1 MSTSDTRCRRILIVA
16 SEIAPLAKVG
26 GLADVTAA
34 LTKEMSRAGC
44 DVRVIMPLYRGL
56 RERYKLEPDGVFP
69 VRVGAGKETTR
80 LWRMDYPGTESGVYC
95 VENDAFYDR
104 AFIYNDP
111 HHEYGDNGQRF
122 VFLSRAALDA
132 CLHWQ
137 WYPDVIHCH
146 DWPTGVVPVYLNT
159 VERLSPLGRA
169 ASVFTIHNLAHQGI
183 FERGLLDYGR
193 IPDSV
198 FRPDGMECFGM
209 VNLMKGGLYHATKLT
224 TVSPTY
230 AREIQ
235 TAEYGCGLEHV
246 LHFRAADLIGI
257 LNGIDTE
264 VWNPQ
269 TDVLIPSRYGP
280 GDMAGK
286 AVCKQELQRRAG
298 LDVDAKV
305 PVFSAVARLYEQ
317 KGLDMLAA
325 IGDRIADTM
334 AVQVVVLGA
343 GDPQLEGRFRQLEA
357 RYPGR
362 FSLQQGYDESLAHL
376 LEAGADFFL
385 MPSRFEP
392 CGLNQMYSMAYGTPP
407 LVRAT
412 GGLLDTV
419 EQYVEGSGKGT
430 GFVFNNAEPSA
441 LYYTIGWACST
452 WYDRPQEY
460 AALQQN
466 GMSRNFSWTQAVAK
480 YLQVYSWAHDARVGT
495 F

>member
-1 MSTSDTRCRRILIVA
+1 MNVKSATARKVLIVA

-44 DVRVIMPLYRGL
+44 DVRVVMPLYRGL
-56 RERYKLEPDGVFP
+56 RERYELEPDGVFP
-69 VRVGAGKETTR
+69 VRVGAGEASTR
-80 LWRMDYPGTESGVYC
+80 LWRMDYPGSTGAVFC

-111 HHEYGDNGQRF
+111 HAEYTDNGQRF

-132 CLHWQ
+132 CLHWR

-146 DWPTGVVPVYLNT
+146 DWPTGIVPVYLNT
-159 VERLSPLGRA
+159 VERLTPLGRA

-183 FERGLLDYGR
+183 FDRSLLDYAR

-198 FRPDGMECFGM
+198 FRPDGLECFGM
-209 VNLMKGGLYHATKLT
+209 VNLMKGGLYHSTKLT
-224 TVSPTY
+224 TVSPSY
-230 AREIQ
+230 SREIQ

-257 LNGIDTE
+257 LNGIDSE
-264 VWNPQ
+264 VWNPL
-269 TDVLIPSRYGP
+269 TDTLIPQRYGRD
-280 GDMAGK
+280 DMAGK
-286 AVCKQELQRRAG
+286 AVCKRVLQEQTG
-298 LDVDAKV
+298 LDVDPNV

-317 KGLDMLAA
+317 KGLDLLAA
-325 IGDRIADTM
+325 GGDRIIDSM

-343 GDPQLEGRFRQLEA
+343 GDPALEARFRELEA

-362 FSLQQGYDESLAHL
+362 FSLRQGYDESLAHL

-407 LVRAT
+407 IVRAT
-412 GGLLDTV
+412 GGLIDTV
-419 EQYVEGSGKGT
+419 EQYVEGTSRGT
-430 GFVFNNAEPSA
+430 GFIFEDAEEEA
-441 LYYTIGWACST
+441 LYFTIGWACST
-452 WYDRPQEY
+452 WYDRPNEY
-460 AALQQN
+460 AMLQRN
-466 GMSRNFSWTQAVAK
+466 GMARDFSWGRAVAR
-480 YLQVYSWAHDARVGT
+480 YLEVYSWACDARAGT